1 MMPAPAIR
9 ESCHPEEAL
18 PERGSVVPIGFA
30 KIESERVRTVYEAW
44 DRWRGARE
52 MPTRNE
58 IVMRDLGNAAANISL
73 VHALPQEND
82 YEFRVIGAAHI
93 QAYDLNFQGKRMS
106 DALAFSPRFGKIL
119 KSSYDMVCAMR
130 RPYAFRGVIGRDAS
144 SARFVRFETC
154 YLPFGPSPDKVDYV
168 MNAAFY
174 TPRGGS
180 WD

>member
-9 ESCHPEEAL
+9 RSHRFEEPL
-18 PERGSVVPIGFA
+18 PEKSSVVPIAFSA
-30 KIESERVRTVYEAW
+30 IESERVRTVYTAW
-44 DRWRGARE
+44 THWRGARA

-58 IVMRDLGNAAANISL
+58 IIMRDLGNAAANISL

-82 YEFRVIGAAHI
+82 YEFRVIGAAHV
-93 QAYDLNFQGKRMS
+93 QAYNLNLQGKRIS
-106 DALAFSPRFGKIL
+106 DALAVSSRFGKIL

-130 RPYAFRGVIGRDAS
+130 RPYAFRGIVGQDAPRT
-144 SARFVRFETC
+144 RFVRFETC

>member
-1 MMPAPAIR
+1 MSAQAIHQR
-9 ESCHPEEAL
+9 SRSEDAIPD
-18 PERGSVVPIGFA
+18 RGSVVPIAFA
-30 KIESERVRTVYEAW
+30 DIESERVRTVYEAW
-44 DRWRGARE
+44 DRWRGIRT
-52 MPTRNE
+52 MPTREE

-73 VHALPQEND
+73 VHVLPQGND
-82 YEFRVIGAAHI
+82 YEFRVIGAAHA
-93 QAYDLNFQGKRMS
+93 QAYDLNFQGRRMS
-106 DALAFSPRFGKIL
+106 DALGFSPRFGKIL

-130 RPYAFRGVIGRDAS
+130 RPYAFRGVIGRDAP

-154 YLPFGPSPDKVDYV
+154 YLPLGPSPDKVDYV

>member
-1 MMPAPAIR
+1 MPPATALR
-9 ESCHPEEAL
+9 QDRRSEEDL
-18 PERGSVVPIGFA
+18 PERGSVIPIAFTD
-30 KIESERVRTVYEAW
+30 IESERVRAVYQAW
-44 DRWRGARE
+44 DRWREARS

-73 VHALPQEND
+73 VHVLPEESD
-82 YEFRVIGAAHI
+82 YEFRVIGAAHV
-93 QAYDLNFQGKRMS
+93 QAYDLNLQGRRMS

-130 RPYAFRGVIGRDAS
+130 RPYAFRGIIGKDAPN
-144 SARFVRFETC
+144 ARFVRFETC
-154 YLPFGPSPDKVDYV
+154 YLPLGPSPDKVDYV

>member
-1 MMPAPAIR
+1 MSAQAIHQR
-9 ESCHPEEAL
+9 SRSEDAIPD
-18 PERGSVVPIGFA
+18 RGSVVPIAFA
-30 KIESERVRTVYEAW
+30 DIESERVRTVYEAW
-44 DRWRGARE
+44 DRWRGIRT
-52 MPTRNE
+52 MPTREE

-73 VHALPQEND
+73 VHVLPQGND
-82 YEFRVIGAAHI
+82 YEFRVIGAAHA
-93 QAYDLNFQGKRMS
+93 QAYDLNFQGRRMS
-106 DALAFSPRFGKIL
+106 DALGFSPRFGKIL

-130 RPYAFRGVIGRDAS
+130 RPYAFRGVIGRDAP

-154 YLPFGPSPDKVDYV
+154 YLPLGPSPAKVDYV